1 MKALYLATV
10 LLLDACLLLLVAAAP
25 AHAHQTAQEAAE
37 ASARGGLSHR
47 GGHAPFAEGLG
58 CASTP
63 ERAFRS
69 CCYATASNY
78 ATVDVG
84 LAQGRNGLWVCCRRY
99 LGKSRLHLLPGYLAQ
114 KGLKS
119 RISNLEEREAYYNP
133 KKEDAVSDSEETP
146 EVKESTDEE

>member
-37 ASARGGLSHR
+37 ASARGGLVSPR
-47 GGHAPFAEGLG
+47 WSLLLLLKGLG

-69 CCYATASNY
+69 
-78 ATVDVG
+78 
-84 LAQGRNGLWVCCRRY
+84 
-99 LGKSRLHLLPGYLAQ
+99 LLLRDRQ
-114 KGLKS
+114 
-119 RISNLEEREAYYNP
+119 
-133 KKEDAVSDSEETP
+133 
-146 EVKESTDEE
+146 

>member
-1 MKALYLATV
+1 MRTVALWLMITAT
-10 LLLDACLLLLVAAAP
+10 AF
-25 AHAHQTAQEAAE
+25 AHRTAQEAAE

-47 GGHAPFAEGLG
+47 GGHSPFAEGLG

-69 CCYATASNY
+69 CCYANSSNY

-99 LGKSRLHLLPGYLAQ
+99 LSKSRLHLLPGYLAQ

-119 RISNLEEREAYYNP
+119 RISNLEEREAYYKP
-133 KKEDAVSDSEETP
+133 KEEGDVPESEESP
-146 EVKESTDEE
+146 EEEKETTDEE